1 MVTLTAAFYLI
12 KMVSLFLENM
22 YRVFAEVFYKKT
34 GASIVHDPRIVWN
47 IRDIINKYG
56 GYSIEAK
63 TGHAFVKAAMRS
75 AGAIYG
81 GEVSAHHYFRDFAYC
96 DSGMI
101 PWLVVW
107 ELLSKSNLSM
117 ADLISDRKR
126 KFPSSG
132 ELNFSVSN
140 PTKCI
145 KMVKNFFLK
154 EATKVDEFDGLSIS
168 FENWRFNLRLSNTE
182 PLVRLNV
189 ETKGDQLLL
198 KEKIENLKNLILDF

>member
-1 MVTLTAAFYLI
+1 MLTLAHSMVTLTAAFYLI

-22 YRVFAEVFYKKT
+22 YRVFSLRLYKEI

-126 KFPSSG
+126 KFSS
-132 ELNFSVSN
+132 ES
-140 PTKCI
+140 
-145 KMVKNFFLK
+145 
-154 EATKVDEFDGLSIS
+154 
-168 FENWRFNLRLSNTE
+168 
-182 PLVRLNV
+182 
-189 ETKGDQLLL
+189 
-198 KEKIENLKNLILDF
+198 

>member
-1 MVTLTAAFYLI
+1 
-12 KMVSLFLENM
+12 
-22 YRVFAEVFYKKT
+22 
-34 GASIVHDPRIVWN
+34 
-47 IRDIINKYG
+47 
-56 GYSIEAK
+56 
-63 TGHAFVKAAMRS
+63 MRS

-198 KEKIENLKNLILDF
+198 KEKIENLKI